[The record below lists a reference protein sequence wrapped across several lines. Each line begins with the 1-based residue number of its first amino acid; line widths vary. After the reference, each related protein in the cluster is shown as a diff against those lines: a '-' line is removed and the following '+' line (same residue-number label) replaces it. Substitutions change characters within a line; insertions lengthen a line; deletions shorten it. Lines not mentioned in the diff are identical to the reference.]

1 MQNRMKRITKINN
14 WAIVAISALSIFSA
28 CDDFLDTKGDIYLT
42 PEMLETQ
49 YEQMFSLGYKAYTN
63 VVNGFTMIDN
73 NLFAAV
79 SDEAQNVT
87 PVSET
92 QRFNEGSWSAYYNP
106 DDYYSKAY
114 EGIHDVN
121 YYLENSVNYVKIL
134 ALNRDTMN
142 ATGLTQYQTDV
153 KNCNWLRN
161 EAKAL
166 RAYYYFE
173 LMKRYGG
180 VPLITRTYGLNEDAN
195 LPRESVDNIV
205 KAIVKDIDEVK
216 DELVVNWKSVGFSDM
231 EGRITKGAALSI
243 KARTLLYA
251 ASPLFNPDNNLE
263 KWAAAAQACYDIIDM
278 NEYKLHTSYASLF
291 TTKITNTSKETIWAI
306 RMGQTNAFERA
317 NYPIG
322 TPGGATGI
330 CPSQNLVSAYEYKTD
345 SDPDNPY
352 EGLDP
357 RFGFSIVYNNSQ
369 WNGRTIEIWAGGQ
382 DDPAKLKTSPTGYYL
397 KKFLNENQNLVN
409 DAKEIRSWI
418 VFRYAET
425 LLNYAE
431 AMNEAYGPDNDP
443 KGYGKTAREAVNEVR
458 NRSGVRMPAVE
469 VPIGDIAAMRKAI
482 KHERRIELAFEDHR
496 YWDLKRWD
504 DAKDALNEPIRGV
517 KVTRKVENEH
527 PIFSYNEYEV
537 SKRVFVAPK
546 MNLYPIPQS
555 EIVKS
560 GNVLVQNPNW

>member
-458 NRSGVRMPAVE
+458 NRSGVRMSAVE

-504 DAKDALNEPIRGV
+504 DAKDVLNEPIRGV

>member
-87 PVSET
+87 PGSET

-504 DAKDALNEPIRGV
+504 DAKDVLNEPIRGV

>member
-458 NRSGVRMPAVE
+458 NRSGARMPAVE

-504 DAKDALNEPIRGV
+504 DAKDVLNEPIRGV

>member
-195 LPRESVDNIV
+195 LPREPVDNIV

-504 DAKDALNEPIRGV
+504 DAKDVLNEPIRGV

>member
-1 MQNRMKRITKINN
+1 MKKITKINK
-14 WAIVAISALSIFSA
+14 WMIVAISVLSVFSA
-28 CDDFLDTKGDIYLT
+28 CDDILDTKGDIYLS

-49 YEQMFSLGYKAYTN
+49 YEQMFSLGYKTYTN
-63 VVNGFTMIDN
+63 VTNGFTRIDN

-79 SDEAQNVT
+79 SDEAQNAT

-92 QRFNEGSWSAYYNP
+92 QRFNDGSWSAYYNP

-114 EGIHDVN
+114 QGIHDIN
-121 YYLENSVNYVKIL
+121 YYLENSVDYVKRL
-134 ALNRDTMN
+134 ALHRDTMN
-142 ATGLTQYQTDV
+142 ATGLTQYKTDV

-180 VPLITRTYGLNEDAN
+180 VPLITRTYKLNENAN
-195 LPRESVDNIV
+195 LPRESVDHILKTIV
-205 KAIVKDIDEVK
+205 NDIDEVK
-216 DELVVNWKSVGFSDM
+216 DNLVVNWKSVGFSDM
-231 EGRITKGAALSI
+231 EGRLTKGAALSV
-243 KARTLLYA
+243 KARALLYA
-251 ASPLFNPDNNLE
+251 ASPLFNPGNDLK
-263 KWAAAAQACYDIIDM
+263 KWEAAAQACNDIISM
-278 NEYKLHTSYASLF
+278 GEYKLHTSYASLF

-306 RMGQTNAFERA
+306 RMGQTNVFERA
-317 NYPIG
+317 NYPVG
-322 TPGGATGI
+322 TPGGSTGI
-330 CPSQNLVSAYEYKTD
+330 CPSQNLVVAYEYKVKSD
-345 SDPDNPY
+345 SGDPY

-357 RFGFSIVYNNSQ
+357 RFAFSIVYNNSK
-369 WNGRTIEIWAGGQ
+369 WNGRTIEMYSGGQ
-382 DDPAKLKTSPTGYYL
+382 DDPVKLKTSPTGYYL
-397 KKFLNENQNLVN
+397 RKFLNENQNLVN

-431 AMNEAYGPDNDP
+431 AMNEAYGPDHDP
-443 KGYGKTAREAVNEVR
+443 VGYGKTAREAINEIR
-458 NRSGVRMPAVE
+458 NRTGVKMPAIT
-469 VPIGDIAAMRKAI
+469 VPADDFLDMREAI

-504 DAKDALNEPIRGV
+504 DAKNVLNEPIRGV
-517 KVTRKVENEH
+517 KVTRTIENEI
-527 PIFSYNEYEV
+527 PTFSYREHEV

-555 EIVKS
+555 EIIKS
-560 GNVLVQNPNW
+560 RNVLIQNSDW

>member
-1 MQNRMKRITKINN
+1 MKRIIKINN
-14 WAIVAISALSIFSA
+14 LIIASVSALWIFSA
-28 CDDFLDTKGDIYLT
+28 CDDLLDTKGDIYLT

-49 YEQMFSLGYKAYTN
+49 YEQMFSLGYKTYTN
-63 VVNGFTMIDN
+63 VINGFTMIDN

-114 EGIHDVN
+114 QGIHDVN
-121 YYLENSVNYVKIL
+121 YYLENSVDYVKRL

-142 ATGLTQYQTDV
+142 ATGLTQYKTDV

-180 VPLITRTYGLNEDAN
+180 VPLITHTYELNENAN

-205 KAIVKDIDEVK
+205 KAIVNDIDEVK
-216 DELVVNWKSVGFSDM
+216 DELVVNWKTVGFSDM
-231 EGRITKGAALSI
+231 EGRLTKGAALSI
-243 KARTLLYA
+243 KARALLYA

-263 KWAAAAQACYDIIDM
+263 KWEAAAQACYDIISM

-317 NYPIG
+317 NYPVG
-322 TPGGATGI
+322 TPGGSTGI
-330 CPSQNLVSAYEYKTD
+330 CPSQNLVSAYEYKTEPN
-345 SDPDNPY
+345 PDNPY

-357 RFGFSIVYNNSQ
+357 RFAFSIVYNNSQ
-369 WNGRTIEIWAGGQ
+369 WNGRTIEMWSGGQ
-382 DDPAKLKTSPTGYYL
+382 DDPVKLKTSPTGYYL
-397 KKFLNENQNLVN
+397 RKFLNENQNLVN

-443 KGYGKTAREAVNEVR
+443 KGYGKTAREAVNEIR
-458 NRSGVRMPAVE
+458 NRSGVRMPAVT
-469 VPIGDIAAMRKAI
+469 VPFGNILAMREAI

-504 DAKDALNEPIRGV
+504 DAKNVLNEPVRGI
-517 KVTRKVENEH
+517 KVTKNMEDEN
-527 PIFSYNEYEV
+527 PSFSYSEYEV

-560 GNVLVQNPNW
+560 QNVLTQNPNW

>member
-504 DAKDALNEPIRGV
+504 DAKDVLNEPIRGV
-517 KVTRKVENEH
+517 KVTRQVENEH

>member
-291 TTKITNTSKETIWAI
+291 TIKITNTSKETIWAI

-504 DAKDALNEPIRGV
+504 DAKDVLNEPIRGV

>member
-382 DDPAKLKTSPTGYYL
+382 DDPVKLKTSPTGYYL

-504 DAKDALNEPIRGV
+504 DAKDVLNEPIRGV

>member
-205 KAIVKDIDEVK
+205 NAIV
-216 DELVVNWKSVGFSDM
+216 
-231 EGRITKGAALSI
+231 
-243 KARTLLYA
+243 
-251 ASPLFNPDNNLE
+251 
-263 KWAAAAQACYDIIDM
+263 
-278 NEYKLHTSYASLF
+278 
-291 TTKITNTSKETIWAI
+291 
-306 RMGQTNAFERA
+306 
-317 NYPIG
+317 
-322 TPGGATGI
+322 
-330 CPSQNLVSAYEYKTD
+330 
-345 SDPDNPY
+345 
-352 EGLDP
+352 
-357 RFGFSIVYNNSQ
+357 
-369 WNGRTIEIWAGGQ
+369 
-382 DDPAKLKTSPTGYYL
+382 
-397 KKFLNENQNLVN
+397 
-409 DAKEIRSWI
+409 
-418 VFRYAET
+418 
-425 LLNYAE
+425 
-431 AMNEAYGPDNDP
+431 
-443 KGYGKTAREAVNEVR
+443 
-458 NRSGVRMPAVE
+458 
-469 VPIGDIAAMRKAI
+469 
-482 KHERRIELAFEDHR
+482 
-496 YWDLKRWD
+496 
-504 DAKDALNEPIRGV
+504 
-517 KVTRKVENEH
+517 
-527 PIFSYNEYEV
+527 
-537 SKRVFVAPK
+537 
-546 MNLYPIPQS
+546 
-555 EIVKS
+555 
-560 GNVLVQNPNW
+560 

>member
-382 DDPAKLKTSPTGYYL
+382 DDPAKLKEWITPQPWEAPT
-397 KKFLNENQNLVN
+397 
-409 DAKEIRSWI
+409 
-418 VFRYAET
+418 
-425 LLNYAE
+425 
-431 AMNEAYGPDNDP
+431 PD
-443 KGYGKTAREAVNEVR
+443 T
-458 NRSGVRMPAVE
+458 
-469 VPIGDIAAMRKAI
+469 I
-482 KHERRIELAFEDHR
+482 
-496 YWDLKRWD
+496 
-504 DAKDALNEPIRGV
+504 
-517 KVTRKVENEH
+517 
-527 PIFSYNEYEV
+527 
-537 SKRVFVAPK
+537 
-546 MNLYPIPQS
+546 
-555 EIVKS
+555 
-560 GNVLVQNPNW
+560 

>member
-1 MQNRMKRITKINN
+1 MKRITKINN

-195 LPRESVDNIV
+195 LPREPVDNIV

-504 DAKDALNEPIRGV
+504 DAKDVLNEPIRGV

>member
-121 YYLENSVNYVKIL
+121 CYLENSVNYVKIL

-504 DAKDALNEPIRGV
+504 DAKDVLNEPIRGV

-560 GNVLVQNPNW
+560 GNVLVQNLNW

>member
-317 NYPIG
+317 NYSIG

-504 DAKDALNEPIRGV
+504 DAKDVLNEPIRGV

>member
-92 QRFNEGSWSAYYNP
+92 QRFNEGSWSAYYSP

-504 DAKDALNEPIRGV
+504 DAKDVLNEPIRGV

>member
-231 EGRITKGAALSI
+231 EGRITEGAALSI

-504 DAKDALNEPIRGV
+504 DAKDVLNEPIRGV

>member
-92 QRFNEGSWSAYYNP
+92 QRFNEGNWSAYYNP

-504 DAKDALNEPIRGV
+504 DAKDVLNEPIRGV

>member
-153 KNCNWLRN
+153 KNCNWLRT

-504 DAKDALNEPIRGV
+504 DAKDVLNEPIRGV